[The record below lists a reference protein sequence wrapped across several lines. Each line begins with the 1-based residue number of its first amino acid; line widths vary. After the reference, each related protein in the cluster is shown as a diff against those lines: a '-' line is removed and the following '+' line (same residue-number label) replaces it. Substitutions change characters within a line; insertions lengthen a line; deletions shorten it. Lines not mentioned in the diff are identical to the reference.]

1 MIALSTM
8 KGHPRDS
15 GWSLK
20 PKMRPELKVISSKF
34 CGKSDTFRAERM
46 VRDDVN
52 LLRAGIIRRKVD
64 RGLKRKSDRVIKDLS
79 QGHKTLSFGPRMSRL
94 GISPFR
100 VKIEMFVCIY
110 GCHLCPHVH
119 QRSSDKIK
127 AIFMLWA
134 EHTKTSFLQKSW
146 FSELFTNS
154 HVSHHYRVKY
164 LHDGHH

>member
-1 MIALSTM
+1 
-8 KGHPRDS
+8 
-15 GWSLK
+15 
-20 PKMRPELKVISSKF
+20 MRPKLKVISSKF

-52 LLRAGIIRRKVD
+52 LLRAGIITRKVD
-64 RGLKRKSDRVIKDLS
+64 RGLKRKSDRGITDLS

-134 EHTKTSFLQKSW
+134 EHTKTSFLQKS
-146 FSELFTNS
+146 
-154 HVSHHYRVKY
+154 
-164 LHDGHH
+164 